1 MEMEGMAADGM
12 STAMEEMER
21 VEEEGLAADGTATAA
36 TTALEETARDM
47 VGTEA
52 LETALMGRKTGT
64 LETWTGRR

>member
-1 MEMEGMAADGM
+1 MEGMAAFGM

-36 TTALEETARDM
+36 TTAMEETATDM

-52 LETALMGRKTGT
+52 LETAQMGRKTGT